1 MGDIIVQLSYATF
14 GCVWMLLAYAGFTSV
29 VIIFGCPGGS
39 SGGSSSTF
47 WLGCE
52 PMGSCGGSTISYAS
66 DSVEMDLSFLEIRTH
81 NAVITTVAIRI
92 AVPSDN
98 PTESP
103 IIALEFLAAGCPT
116 LDEGESGK
124 CIIGQCYI
132 INLRA
137 N

>member
-1 MGDIIVQLSYATF
+1 MGDVIVQLSYATF

-52 PMGSCGGSTISYAS
+52 RMGSCGGSTISYAS
-66 DSVEMDLSFLEIRTH
+66 DSVEMDLPFLEIRTH